1 MQQSAGPAMEGA
13 QRGRLFARRPLC
25 LAALGA
31 LLGLLLYAALEQ
43 AQALPALLVLP
54 ALTLAAAVYR
64 RGALAA
70 LVPACLVCLSALLQ
84 CPSAPA
90 AAEGLL
96 TGRIAEPPAAE
107 RGRQVLLL
115 DAAAVDGEPV
125 RGRVELTVYGA
136 APLSYGQRVAVQ
148 ASLRTAEPDW
158 LFYDRYRGVACRAR
172 AEGLPG
178 VAPGRRDA
186 YGLLL
191 AVRAAISE
199 RIGLLFPAGAQ
210 AEAARGIL
218 LGGGVADM
226 DEGTEAQF
234 RAVGIAHLLAVSGL
248 HVGVLAGALMAPLR
262 LVRGLWAR
270 FFTLAALLLLYAA
283 LTAFTPSVLRACVMV
298 LCAQPAMPLRR
309 RRDLMSALSLAF
321 VLVLL
326 ARPFALWNAGF
337 ELSFLAV
344 GGLALLAKPLARRFA
359 ALGSRGA
366 AALSSG
372 VAVVVAGLPATAR
385 FFGALPLSSLAAN
398 LLVLPLVPLFF
409 VPALLALGLGAVW
422 LPLGRAVAVL
432 PQAALELILRV
443 AEAGGALA
451 LTVPAPGTAGYLLFL
466 LWMLLSSPLCLAQ
479 GRRKMLLSGGAAL
492 LTALLWSW

>member
-1 MQQSAGPAMEGA
+1 M
-13 QRGRLFARRPLC
+13 
-25 LAALGA
+25 
-31 LLGLLLYAALEQ
+31 
-43 AQALPALLVLP
+43 
-54 ALTLAAAVYR
+54 
-64 RGALAA
+64 
-70 LVPACLVCLSALLQ
+70 
-84 CPSAPA
+84 
-90 AAEGLL
+90 
-96 TGRIAEPPAAE
+96 
-107 RGRQVLLL
+107 LLL

-136 APLSYGQRVAVQ
+136 ASLSYGQRVAVH

-270 FFTLAALLLLYAA
+270 FFHAGGAAAA
-283 LTAFTPSVLRACVMV
+283 VCGAHRVHALGAARVRDGALRAAGHAAAAAAGPDERALAGVRAGAAGKAV
-298 LCAQPAMPLRR
+298 CAVERGVSVVVSGRGRAGAAGKAAGAAVCRAGEPGARRRSRAGWRWSWRDCRR
-309 RRDLMSALSLAF
+309 RR
-321 VLVLL
+321 
-326 ARPFALWNAGF
+326 G
-337 ELSFLAV
+337 
-344 GGLALLAKPLARRFA
+344 
-359 ALGSRGA
+359 
-366 AALSSG
+366 
-372 VAVVVAGLPATAR
+372 

-443 AEAGGALA
+443 AEAGGRARA
-451 LTVPAPGTAGYLLFL
+451 HSARAGDGRVPAVPAVDAAQLAAVPGAGAAKAPAQRRRRAAHRTALVMVTGSFFFFMFSFLSGERKENQKRKPGTRLGWPAAPARQRRLPSPQKIFCGAFL
-466 LWMLLSSPLCLAQ
+466 SEKP
-479 GRRKMLLSGGAAL
+479 RREKWI
-492 LTALLWSW
+492 TD